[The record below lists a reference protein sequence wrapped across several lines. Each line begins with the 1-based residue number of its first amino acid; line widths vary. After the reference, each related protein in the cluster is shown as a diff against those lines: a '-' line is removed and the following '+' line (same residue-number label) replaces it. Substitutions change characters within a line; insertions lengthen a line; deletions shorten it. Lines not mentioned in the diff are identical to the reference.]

1 MQVLLVLPYAMG
13 YSKSHYIA
21 CNKRRSDR
29 NWNLETLIDSADR
42 ALSDYVIH
50 QGLSVNRADEI
61 MRERERERAREKE
74 LSFFPFQLS
83 M

>member
-13 YSKSHYIA
+13 YIKSHYIA